1 MNDKVAPFQ
10 GAGCFVDYIIGV
22 KNPNLQSVA
31 HLRCVA
37 GCFVD
42 HIIGVKNPNL
52 QSVAHLRCDE
62 ESHPSDFIDVYPHTN
77 GVHSKN
83 PHFHPAIFLQSLVL

>member
-1 MNDKVAPFQ
+1 MNKDYINDKVAPFQ
-10 GAGCFVDYIIGV
+10 GTGCFVD
-22 KNPNLQSVA
+22 
-31 HLRCVA
+31 
-37 GCFVD
+37 F
-42 HIIGVKNPNL
+42 IIGVKNPNL